1 MQMLVSIYVWHGNFL
16 KNNLKYYFALKE
28 TLDIKQYAVI
38 LKDMCAQDVALS
50 LNNLNYTFTNNGI
63 KA

>member
-16 KNNLKYYFALKE
+16 KNNLKYFFSQKE